1 LVDLTFQS
9 TGYYIGV
16 AVRCSA
22 DTDGARDYYALIVSS
37 DAAGPNYTTR
47 LIKIVNGSATTL
59 HSASVAWASGDT
71 VELEVE
77 GTTLTGMKNGS
88 ALGGSFTQTDT
99 SLTTGKPGILGA
111 TDTDTSATG
120 KNWVGGNL
128 TAGDSTPP
136 TLTSPSGTGGIGV
149 CSGSV
154 STDEGNGTLY
164 AVSTASATQP
174 SVAQVKAGQ
183 DHTGTAALRAVSQA
197 VSATGTQT
205 IASGA
210 ITGGAGTRY
219 WHFVHADAAANDSAV
234 VSSAGFSV
242 TAALGITLD
251 ALVDESGNPRASYV
265 VDKAWAV
272 RISDN
277 TLVATWTNQTTNGSG
292 VLTLSDAA
300 LTAVPHAVVTYTTT
314 GLKAGAKVYTPA

>member
-9 TGYYIGV
+9 IGYYIGV